1 MLVVTISMFYVIN
14 SCILHHALPKSLLS
28 WEVCYIYFL
37 FRSDYSTS
45 PELYMC
51 WYLYVYA
58 SYNGVWIYM
67 FVYGIQY
74 NCWLYLILGIFYDIS
89 PMCGLFF
96 HCIFVTFAFLLICLW
111 MLYIFLL
118 VYVDVFHTICSL
130 VVLDIGN
137 LVMHISCIWF
147 VMPFSPFSLACIHK
161 SWLTSLCLN

>member
-58 SYNGVWIYM
+58 SYNGV
-67 FVYGIQY
+67 
-74 NCWLYLILGIFYDIS
+74 
-89 PMCGLFF
+89 
-96 HCIFVTFAFLLICLW
+96 
-111 MLYIFLL
+111 
-118 VYVDVFHTICSL
+118 
-130 VVLDIGN
+130 
-137 LVMHISCIWF
+137 
-147 VMPFSPFSLACIHK
+147 
-161 SWLTSLCLN
+161 